1 MGREVIFA
9 TKVKTLRLLSNR
21 STRDTAKAL
30 DIEPAYYSTIENG
43 KRFPG
48 KKTLRRIKSL
58 YGIEDDR
65 ELFEVTENVNRLV
78 GELSKCPFEDIVMA
92 YSLIQQ
98 TRLTT

>member
-1 MGREVIFA
+1 MESKRAFA
-9 TKVKTLRLLSNR
+9 AKLKALRLVSKR
-21 STRDTAKAL
+21 STIDTAKAL

-48 KKTLRRIKSL
+48 KKTIRRIKSL

-78 GELSKCPFEDIVMA
+78 GELSKYPIEDIVMA
-92 YSLIQQ
+92 YGLIQQ
-98 TRLTT
+98 TRLTA